1 MLAGAIR
8 RGQGAHGGVP
18 VPVSAAVGLWVSLG
32 EYPDGMPRSMFH
44 DAVLELGKT
53 EPASNGVVKTLDDI
67 CRLYGCWVIE
77 ENAAHFLKY
86 KYFSA
91 KQMDIITA
99 EVSSWGRLRSGWES

>member
-1 MLAGAIR
+1 
-8 RGQGAHGGVP
+8 
-18 VPVSAAVGLWVSLG
+18 
-32 EYPDGMPRSMFH
+32 MPRSMFH

-67 CRLYGCWVIE
+67 CRLYGCWAIE